1 MKKVLFLGALV
12 IVFFAASARA
22 GEVSVDVSASWGSHI
37 GSSHARYRQAPP
49 SYYQWRSGNFY
60 RHRGSRA
67 PYYRQ
72 RVYSSYYRQRSRS
85 PYYYRPYTYY
95 RFYTPPTY
103 YYYGRGYYGYRRP
116 YYRPRSG
123 IRVRVEIGG

>member
-1 MKKVLFLGALV
+1 MKGALFLGALA

-22 GEVSVDVSASWGSHI
+22 GEVSIDVSASWDSHS
-37 GSSHARYRQAPP
+37 GSSHDYYRQAPP

-60 RHRGSRA
+60 RRSRV

-72 RVYSSYYRQRSRS
+72 RVYSPYYRYRYQPPYSYYR
-85 PYYYRPYTYY
+85 Y
-95 RFYTPPTY
+95 YTPPTY

-116 YYRPRSG
+116 HYRSRSG
-123 IRVRVEIGG
+123 IRIWVEIGR